1 MCCFLIGKSELCPG
15 EDPHVIADCV
25 KVSQLVPINLCI
37 SLFNFNCFTMAWLW
51 IMQYVLRELPS
62 SPVPASCCNAL
73 LEACRKFLL
82 RTWWFF
88 VVFIIS
94 TLHTTEYL
102 PHEKEMKSL
111 LRWFYWIMFYWP
123 MDCLKPHPS

>member
-88 VVFIIS
+88 VCFYHFNL
-94 TLHTTEYL
+94 TY
-102 PHEKEMKSL
+102 
-111 LRWFYWIMFYWP
+111 YWILTSWKGNEIVATMILLDYVLLTNGLP
-123 MDCLKPHPS
+123 